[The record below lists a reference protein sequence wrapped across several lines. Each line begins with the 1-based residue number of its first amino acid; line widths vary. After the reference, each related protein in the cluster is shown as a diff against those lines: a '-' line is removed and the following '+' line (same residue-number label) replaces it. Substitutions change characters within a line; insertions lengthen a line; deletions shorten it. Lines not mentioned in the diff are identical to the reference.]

1 LQVNC
6 QFAKKRFRRAWQEIP
21 VLPVQRD
28 GLALKRLALFDIRHW

>member
-1 LQVNC
+1 MNC
-6 QFAKKRFRRAWQEIP
+6 QFAKKCLRRAWQDEP